1 MKLLLA
7 TRCRKVEKHIQIK
20 IKLLH
25 LKTKSREQHPL
36 SLRRKKNNFLKST
49 CIKSISVFSLL

>member
-1 MKLLLA
+1 MKLVLA
-7 TRCRKVEKHIQIK
+7 TRCRKVEKHIKIK

-36 SLRRKKNNFLKST
+36 SPRRKKKQLS
-49 CIKSISVFSLL
+49 

>member
-1 MKLLLA
+1 MKLVLA

-36 SLRRKKNNFLKST
+36 SLRRKKKQLS
-49 CIKSISVFSLL
+49 